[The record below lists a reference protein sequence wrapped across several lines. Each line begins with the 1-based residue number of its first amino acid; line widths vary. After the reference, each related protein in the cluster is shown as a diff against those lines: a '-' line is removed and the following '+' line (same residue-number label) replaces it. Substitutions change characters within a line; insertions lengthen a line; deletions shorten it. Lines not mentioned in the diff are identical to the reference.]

1 MSNKFILTA
10 AGAATAFVATS
21 ASAELMQFHYDKYA
35 GEAGW
40 TISDSDGNMV
50 ASASVTTVSGDAYV
64 SQALYYWSGST
75 SDAGYAF
82 LVELDLAAGDYSITL
97 TDTWGDGWAWAP
109 LDGTGAF
116 TVGDYSLDFTSGMG
130 SSVTGSF
137 TIVPAPG
144 ALALLGLAGLASGRR
159 RK

>member
-1 MSNKFILTA
+1 MNNKFLLTA
-10 AGAATAFVATS
+10 AGAATAFVVTS
-21 ASAELMQFHYDKYA
+21 ASAEILSFHYDLYA

-40 TISDSDGNMV
+40 MIYDSNGDMV
-50 ASASVTTVSGDAYV
+50 ASASVTTVNAADYV
-64 SQALYYWSGST
+64 SQALYYWSGSDST
-75 SDAGYAF
+75 MGYNF
-82 LVELDLAAGDYSITL
+82 MVNLDLAAGDYTITL